1 MPGFIFWSR
10 ARIFFSFLLLTA
22 LNKAFEANVE
32 KILSRKSES
41 EPRDL
46 ISQEQE
52 LELEPTE
59 KDRYSNTAAQTI
71 YIY

>member
-1 MPGFIFWSR
+1 MIQTQVEAIIRGPPKYYFNP
-10 ARIFFSFLLLTA
+10 FF
-22 LNKAFEANVE
+22 KQANVE

-52 LELEPTE
+52 LEPTE

>member
-10 ARIFFSFLLLTA
+10 ARLFFSLLLLTA

-52 LELEPTE
+52 LEPTE

>member
-1 MPGFIFWSR
+1 MPGFYFLEPGPTFL
-10 ARIFFSFLLLTA
+10 FFFTSYSP
-22 LNKAFEANVE
+22 NKAFEANVE

-46 ISQEQE
+46 ISQEQV
-52 LELEPTE
+52 LEPTE